1 MHAGVLPGVSSA
13 LSVTAS
19 DRKLLLQDRLCVM
32 ALRLTERRH
41 ENSRIGA
48 AYLGSAPGASSLPAL
63 RGLHRSKRG

>member
-1 MHAGVLPGVSSA
+1 MHAGVLPGVSAA

-19 DRKLLLQDRLCVM
+19 DQLLLQDRLCVM
-32 ALRLTERRH
+32 ASRPADKRH

-63 RGLHRSKRG
+63 CGLHSSKRG